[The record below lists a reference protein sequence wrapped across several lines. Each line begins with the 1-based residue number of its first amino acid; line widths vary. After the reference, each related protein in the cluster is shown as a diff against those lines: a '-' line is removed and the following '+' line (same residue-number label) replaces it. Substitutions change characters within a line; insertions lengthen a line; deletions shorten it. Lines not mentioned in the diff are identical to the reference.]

1 MPPKSKQSR
10 VAAGQRPMAKKPTR
24 AHWKTIALAAS
35 FMGLAAFASPVSQ
48 ANLSPVYGSIPAA
61 AFHRMGV
68 SITVLLGLMVG
79 NTSMKKY
86 FRRDL
91 RQFIPVLAYYVPLI
105 QWLLF
110 PYSAKLGPE
119 YGPLVM
125 ESITYYPI
133 LFMACIA
140 TSFVLEDL
148 NLSSPGIAPTL
159 SYTGFF
165 LAESLSSS
173 ALPLILGKNDFFT
186 RSGLQLLIASF
197 YAALSKAP
205 YLLAVIPAML
215 HTMYA
220 NPHYYSNAGF
230 KVLNR
235 TLNANNF
242 TILERMDS
250 LTGYIS
256 VLESHENEYRVL
268 RCDHSLLGGDWLV
281 NESRA
286 KQGQIGRESI
296 YSVFTMLESV
306 RLVEGI
312 STKPDAEKNALF
324 VGLGIGTS
332 PTAFIKHGINT
343 TIVELDPA
351 VHYFAM
357 KYFDLPGN
365 HTVAIE
371 DAVVF
376 VGTESIDHP
385 KSYDYIVHDVFTG
398 GAEPTSLF
406 TLEFLQGLDGL
417 LKDDGVVAI
426 NYAGDLT
433 MPPPKII
440 LDTIHTVFPTCRI
453 FRDSPE
459 SEDEPNNT
467 FINMVVF
474 CTKSIDKP
482 LTFRKP
488 TRADWMGSL
497 SRREFI
503 PPAETL
509 EIHMAD
515 IHGEVKW
522 KTQEILKRGE
532 EAKIEKYHKEAAIR
546 HWKIMRTVLPDAIWE
561 NW

>member
-1 MPPKSKQSR
+1 MPPKAKPKR
-10 VAAGQRPMAKKPTR
+10 VAAAERPATKTVR
-24 AHWKTIALAAS
+24 ARWKTIALAAS
-35 FMGLAAFASPVSQ
+35 FMSLAAFASPISQ
-48 ANLSPVYGSIPAA
+48 ANLSPVFGSIPAA
-61 AFHRMGV
+61 AFHRTGV
-68 SITVLLGLMVG
+68 SIVVLLGLMVG
-79 NTSMKKY
+79 NTSMKNY

-91 RQFIPVLAYYVPLI
+91 RQFIPVLAYYIPLI

-119 YGPLVM
+119 YGPLVI
-125 ESITYYPI
+125 ESVTYYPI
-133 LFMACIA
+133 LFMACVA

-148 NLSSPGIAPTL
+148 NLSSPGLAPTL
-159 SYTGFF
+159 SSTGFF
-165 LAESLSSS
+165 VAESLSSS
-173 ALPLILGKNDFFT
+173 ALPLLIGTNDFFT
-186 RSGLQLLIASF
+186 RSGLQLLIASL

-242 TILERMDS
+242 TILDRMDS

-256 VLESHENEYRVL
+256 VLESHENQYRVL

-281 NESRA
+281 SESRA
-286 KQGQIGRESI
+286 KRGQTGRESI

-306 RLVEGI
+306 RLVEGT
-312 STKPDAEKNALF
+312 SAKSDAEKSALF

-343 TIVELDPA
+343 TIVELDPV
-351 VHYFAM
+351 VHHYAM
-357 KYFDLPGN
+357 KYFDLPSN
-365 HTVAIE
+365 HTAAIE
-371 DAVVF
+371 DAVGF
-376 VGTESIDHP
+376 VDTASIHHP
-385 KSYDYIVHDVFTG
+385 GSYDYIVHDVFTG
-398 GAEPTSLF
+398 GAEPTALF
-406 TLEFLQGLDGL
+406 TLEFLQGLNKL

-467 FINMVVF
+467 FVNIVVF
-474 CTKSIDKP
+474 CTKSTVVP

-488 TRADWMGSL
+488 TEADWMGSL
-497 SRREFI
+497 SRRQFI
-503 PPAETL
+503 PPAEKL

-522 KTQEILKRGE
+522 KAQEILRRGE
-532 EAKIEKYHKEAAIR
+532 EAKIEKYHREAAIR
-546 HWKIMRTVLPDAIWE
+546 HWRVMRTVLPDAIWE